1 MTKVTF
7 HSRAFARLT
16 HLISEHFA
24 GLAGIIAC
32 ADDEKK
38 QLFLLRIS
46 QTDAEFTV
54 EYNTLSLCNFY

>member
-7 HSRAFARLT
+7 HSRLFASLK
-16 HLISEHFA
+16 HLISKHFA
-24 GLAGIIAC
+24 GLAVLIAS

-46 QTDAEFTV
+46 
-54 EYNTLSLCNFY
+54 